1 MFASRMCCL
10 LFPSL
15 ISFFRWIWDRFLV
28 LWCGFSQLIFL
39 GPVRRCRFSSRFL
52 LRSLQQRIFFV
63 RFSSSSWTAAGFVLI
78 AFSFCVQIPRPASLC
93 QRAGSGLAAKVSFF
107 AAPAVDLIGRVLIFF
122 PAPRERAAGFLLRS
136 LFARRRP
143 RQGIFFSVR
152 FWSRRPDFS
161 LPHGPSA
168 VEVHDQIPP
177 FAQETAPLIRF
188 SCCQSPRLQG
198 FGSRWAP
205 KAAGLVPA
213 KICAGFSLG
222 RPSLAAWICFCSPW
236 FRFDCSCCTALV
248 QGARFFDLVLCDLI
262 FPVGVLVDLSVWFLF
277 FSRQIKNSSFSS
289 FYYTLVLV
297 SWPCNVFDKL

>member
-1 MFASRMCCL
+1 VL
-10 LFPSL
+10 LAFPL
-15 ISFFRWIWDRFLV
+15 FDLVLPLNRPVFGFVMWFFSVDFPRSGQALPFLV
-28 LWCGFSQLIFL
+28 SFL
-39 GPVRRCRFSSRFL
+39 GPQSPATNFFRTVFVELLDRRWIRSYRLFI
-52 LRSLQQRIFFV
+52 LR
-63 RFSSSSWTAAGFVLI
+63 
-78 AFSFCVQIPRPASLC
+78 VQIPRPASLC

-136 LFARRRP
+136 FFARRRP

-222 RPSLAAWICFCSPW
+222 RPSLAA
-236 FRFDCSCCTALV
+236 
-248 QGARFFDLVLCDLI
+248 
-262 FPVGVLVDLSVWFLF
+262 
-277 FSRQIKNSSFSS
+277 
-289 FYYTLVLV
+289 
-297 SWPCNVFDKL
+297 